1 MRNEQKYEFRKRL
14 LNIHRKDVR
23 NFDILPDENELELK
37 NGVNIIIPEKSEE
50 VMITGAKD
58 FTDYL
63 FTSMKVS
70 AMISNEK
77 ISDNFILCSVNEK
90 QTEDYIINIGDSIS
104 ISGKNARGVA
114 QAFYCLEDRMN
125 VKKAPILKKEIIR
138 HTFLFSPRM
147 VHSGYGIDNYP
158 NEHLASIAHAGMD
171 AILVFV
177 KGINMTSTGFVDF
190 NELIYR
196 ASRYGI
202 DVYAYS
208 YLKSEKHPEEEDAQD
223 FYDNLYGTLFKA
235 CPGLKGVI
243 LVGESV
249 GFPSKDKNV
258 SLNGKLDKDGF
269 PTGKPAPGWWPC
281 YDYPQWLDCVKKA
294 VRKQKEDADIVFWT
308 YNWGYVDKEHR
319 LKLINSLPTD
329 ITLMATFEMFES
341 YKIGEISEF
350 TADYTLSLH
359 GPGKY
364 FASEA
369 EAAKKRGIRM
379 YTMANTGGT
388 TWDMGVVPYEPMPYQ
403 WMKRYKHDFWSYSFE
418 DSNIVFRNKDKSG
431 YEYRKWWLKVLRDAI
446 PADGYLQTGCDIVM
460 GNPFLGEYFTNYR
473 YGIDIGDGN
482 WENVK
487 TNYLWGMACFSL
499 HTGDLFV
506 PNSDSV
512 GMLPGLSDDEAYFC
526 INYCLVTHSM
536 VEIAGLL
543 SKAEHNER
551 YRMLKKAVCNPNNGQ
566 DIFFAAYDYRKGGY
580 NVPEIIYFKTPH
592 FSRVKNSELM
602 PVRTVGIFNLSEE
615 IKTYTLNAQ
624 MLGLDSEDYIL
635 TDVWSGESFDLVN
648 AISFNIRPHASLLL
662 AVSKNKGL
670 QLYDANI
677 RINSVKADGHSLL
690 IETDYAVNSV
700 ELSFSEKVR
709 SIYLDGES
717 INFKQN
723 GNSVLFDANT
733 AGTLKIS
740 FEIY

>member
-1 MRNEQKYEFRKRL
+1 MKNEQKYEFRKRL
-14 LNIHRKDVR
+14 LNIHRKNVR
-23 NFDILPDENELELK
+23 DFDILPEENEFELK
-37 NGVNIIIPEKSEE
+37 NGVNIVIPENATE

-77 ISDNFILCSVNEK
+77 ISDNVVICSVDEK
-90 QTEDYIINIGDSIS
+90 QSEDYIINVSEIIS
-104 ISGKNARGVA
+104 ISGKNDRGVA

-125 VKKAPILKKEIIR
+125 VKKAPVLKKEEIR

-208 YLKSEKHPEEEDAQD
+208 YLKSEKHPEEEDAQE

-235 CPGLKGVI
+235 CPALKGVI

-249 GFPSKDKNV
+249 GFPSKDPNV
-258 SLNGKLDKDGF
+258 IPTREKVDKDGF
-269 PTGKPAPGWWPC
+269 PTGKPSAGWWPC

-294 VRKQKEDADIVFWT
+294 VRKQKKDADIVFWT

-341 YKIGEISEF
+341 YKIGDVSEF
-350 TADYTLSLH
+350 TADYTLALH

-364 FASEA
+364 FTSEA

-403 WMKRYKHDFWSYSFE
+403 WMKRYNGLREANQKWGLCGIMESHHFGFWPSFIGDLAKQCFIKE
-418 DSNIVFRNKDKSG
+418 NTDSEKCLYDVISARYGNENVERICQALKLWSEAITHFTPSDADQYGAFRIGPAYPFCLIREMKPKG
-431 YEYRKWWLKVLRDAI
+431 EEYAHFGNRI
-446 PADGYLQTGCDIVM
+446 MFTMYPADYHPTNGLPTG
-460 GNPFLGEYFTNYR
+460 R
-473 YGIDIGDGN
+473 
-482 WENVK
+482 
-487 TNYLWGMACFSL
+487 
-499 HTGDLFV
+499 
-506 PNSDSV
+506 
-512 GMLPGLSDDEAYFC
+512 GMLPYMRVD
-526 INYCLVTHSM
+526 T
-536 VEIAGLL
+536 EIKSLEKMYEL
-543 SKAEHNER
+543 
-551 YRMLKKAVCNPNNGQ
+551 M
-566 DIFFAAYDYRKGGY
+566 RKGTDILQEISDKNEELCYLVNMGEY
-580 NVPEIIYFKTPH
+580 ICCYVTTGINAKYWYKFSSKIKSEDRAEIILTLADKMEKLLL
-592 FSRVKNSELM
+592 REKENSERAIEF
-602 PVRTVGIFNLSEE
+602 VRKDSRLGWEPSMEYMGDEERIRWKIKHLEYVIEYELSCY
-615 IKTYTLNAQ
+615 KK
-624 MLGLDSEDYIL
+624 
-635 TDVWSGESFDLVN
+635 
-648 AISFNIRPHASLLL
+648 NIR
-662 AVSKNKGL
+662 
-670 QLYDANI
+670 
-677 RINSVKADGHSLL
+677 
-690 IETDYAVNSV
+690 
-700 ELSFSEKVR
+700 
-709 SIYLDGES
+709 
-717 INFKQN
+717 
-723 GNSVLFDANT
+723 
-733 AGTLKIS
+733 
-740 FEIY
+740 